1 MHSQRHP
8 ASSSIDAEIL
18 AVGTPVPIVNINDTH
33 THNPSS
39 VLEMFHSPP
48 NNSNLLDGREINH
61 RLS

>member
-1 MHSQRHP
+1 MLKYWP
-8 ASSSIDAEIL
+8 L
-18 AVGTPVPIVNINDTH
+18 GPPVPVPIVNINDTH

-48 NNSNLLDGREINH
+48 NDTNLLDGREINH